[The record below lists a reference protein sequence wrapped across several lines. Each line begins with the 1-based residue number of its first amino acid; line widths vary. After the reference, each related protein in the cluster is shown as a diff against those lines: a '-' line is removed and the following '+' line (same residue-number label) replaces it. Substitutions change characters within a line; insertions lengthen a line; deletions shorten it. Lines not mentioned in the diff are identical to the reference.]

1 MLVAEHLIVGA
12 WNKIIAGSDA
22 CVSFCS
28 MNAWLNV
35 KKLTTLM
42 NECFVEVDEK
52 CPLLLEN
59 GAKIVL

>member
-12 WNKIIAGSDA
+12 WNKFIAGSDA

-28 MNAWLNV
+28 MDARLNV